1 MATKRIDPKSIDEQA
16 ILEIVAGK
24 NERIGTLVP
33 GTESLRSAVNAMS
46 ISPAQPV
53 SHPGIS
59 DDRLA
64 AYEQEFL
71 YGETPG
77 ACKSLHIDEATHR
90 RIAVLTSISGTQA
103 TVSGFVSRVLEHH
116 FREYGAEV
124 MALLERYYQS
134 LKQP

>member
-16 ILEIVAGK
+16 ILEIVASK

-77 ACKSLHIDEATHR
+77 VCKSLHIDEATHR

-103 TVSGFVSRVLEHH
+103 TVSLAGFSSITSASMGPRSWPCSSDITNPLNN
-116 FREYGAEV
+116 RK
-124 MALLERYYQS
+124 S
-134 LKQP
+134 

>member
-1 MATKRIDPKSIDEQA
+1 MATKRIDPNSIDEQA

-24 NERIGTLVP
+24 NEHIGT
-33 GTESLRSAVNAMS
+33 TTSNAQKQRLAIPKPP
-46 ISPAQPV
+46 ISPV
-53 SHPGIS
+53 SPMPPS
-59 DDRLA
+59 TLPDDRLA